1 MNSLELKYLAL
12 HKVGSKA
19 KEVSCF
25 LSKNLLFIDENM
37 QTVLSD
43 YFALASKSEEMFQ
56 LYHEEM
62 LDENV
67 VFACASNIFEAPE
80 TLLEQSETLAQHLFD
95 KSEHPNI
102 KQGEFFVAYFEGEL
116 DDEPLQAIGLFKSEN
131 KEIFL
136 QSEFQN
142 DGLSLLCQEGI
153 ATRKLDKGCIIY
165 NQDRENGYA
174 LSVVDHANRGEALFW
189 IDDFLQ
195 ARQRRDS
202 YSNTHDV
209 LSMCKDFAIKELPK
223 QFDVSRADQ
232 ADFLNRSMEF
242 FKDNDRFKMQ
252 DFAQQVIGQPEVID
266 AFDQYTCQYQDQRGI
281 ALDDDFAISEGA
293 VKKQSRALKSVIKL
307 DKNFHIYVHGNR
319 NLIEQGEDDRGK
331 FYKVYYQ
338 EES

>member
-1 MNSLELKYLAL
+1 MNALELKYLAL
-12 HKVGSKA
+12 HKVGNKSKEDA
-19 KEVSCF
+19 CYFSE
-25 LSKNLLFIDENM
+25 NLLSIDENL
-37 QTVLSD
+37 QEVLTE

-56 LYHEEM
+56 LYDEEN

-67 VFACASNIFEAPE
+67 VFTCASNIFEAPE
-80 TLLEQSETLAQHLFD
+80 TLLEESKLLAKHLYE

-116 DDEPLQAIGLFKSEN
+116 DEEPVQAIGLFKSEN

-136 QSEFQN
+136 RSDYQDNALQ
-142 DGLSLLCQEGI
+142 LQCQEGI
-153 ATRKLDKGCIIY
+153 STRKLDKGCLIF
-165 NQDRENGYA
+165 NRQREDGYA
-174 LSVVDHANRGEALFW
+174 LSVVDHANRSEAVFW
-189 IDDFLQ
+189 IDDFLN

-223 QFDVSRADQ
+223 QFEVSRADQ

-242 FKDNDRFKMQ
+242 FKENDRFKMQ

-319 NLIEQGEDDRGK
+319 NLIEQGEDDKGK
-331 FYKVYYQ
+331 YYKVYYN